1 MITPPILEEIRRV
14 RHEISEE
21 VGHDPK
27 RLREYYSK
35 IQKSVR
41 SRTINLADQG
51 PYGRNRVAAAIADG
65 SPHTTVHAGPHT
77 AVQQELKILY

>member
-1 MITPPILEEIRRV
+1 MTTPPILEEVRRV
-14 RHEISEE
+14 RHEISAE

-51 PYGRNRVAAAIADG
+51 PYGRTKDCTEADDQPTSDG
-65 SPHTTVHAGPHT
+65 NSIRRHR
-77 AVQQELKILY
+77 

>member
-1 MITPPILEEIRRV
+1 MTTPPILEEVRRV
-14 RHEISEE
+14 RHEISAE

-27 RLREYYSK
+27 RLQEYYSK

-51 PYGRNRVAAAIADG
+51 PYGRTKDCTEVEDQPTSDG
-65 SPHTTVHAGPHT
+65 SSIRRHR
-77 AVQQELKILY
+77 

>member
-1 MITPPILEEIRRV
+1 MTTPPILEEVRRV

-27 RLREYYSK
+27 RLREYYAK

-51 PYGRNRVAAAIADG
+51 PYGRTKERTEADDQPTSDG
-65 SPHTTVHAGPHT
+65 SSIPSAR
-77 AVQQELKILY
+77 

>member
-21 VGHDPK
+21 VGHDTK
-27 RLREYYSK
+27 RLREYYAK

-41 SRTINLADQG
+41 SRTINLADLG
-51 PYGRNRVAAAIADG
+51 PYGRTKDCTEADDQSTSDG
-65 SPHTTVHAGPHT
+65 SSIPSAR
-77 AVQQELKILY
+77 